1 MLYKPYFR
9 ALNQVRLDG
18 AAGRKRQLIL
28 VNFFKMETN
37 LAKNVQRWQSK
48 KDTGGKPEINA
59 EKVNSACQST
69 NVKAVLQGVKQK
81 LF

>member
-1 MLYKPYFR
+1 
-9 ALNQVRLDG
+9 
-18 AAGRKRQLIL
+18 
-28 VNFFKMETN
+28 MEKN

-48 KDTGGKPEINA
+48 KNTGGKPEINA
-59 EKVNSACQST
+59 EKENSACQST